1 MGTIEAIEGIVA
13 GCVVD
18 DNVVL
23 CFVEGEGIAE
33 LVVLGLDTLVVL
45 ELVALDV
52 VNFVVDVSRAVLML
66 NVDCDV
72 GIGIRGMVVLA
83 PKPVVVVTTATLHST
98 CIALPSL
105 NSPIMLVSST
115 SAAWQLLATSA
126 LV

>member
-1 MGTIEAIEGIVA
+1 MGTIEVVEGVIA

-18 DNVVL
+18 DSVVL

-33 LVVLGLDTLVVL
+33 LVVLELDALVVL
-45 ELVALDV
+45 ELVVLGV
-52 VNFVVDVSRAVLML
+52 VAFVVDVSRAVLML

-72 GIGIRGMVVLA
+72 GIGIRGMVGLA

-115 SAAWQLLATSA
+115 SAALQLLATNA